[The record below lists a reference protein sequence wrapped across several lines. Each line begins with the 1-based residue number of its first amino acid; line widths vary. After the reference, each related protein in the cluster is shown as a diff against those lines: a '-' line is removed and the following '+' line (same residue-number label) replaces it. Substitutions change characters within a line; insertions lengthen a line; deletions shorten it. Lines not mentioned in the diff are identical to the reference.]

1 MSPLRKQGSRAKNWI
16 PASAGMTN
24 TVSTTGTNYSKEVR
38 FAREEFIR
46 ISYIVYREGCLVI
59 STEVICIGNRTDHPM

>member
-24 TVSTTGTNYSKEVR
+24 TVFAIGTNWYLLRKTKIDNVTPAKAGIQGEKLDSRFWACCQSSK
-38 FAREEFIR
+38 
-46 ISYIVYREGCLVI
+46 
-59 STEVICIGNRTDHPM
+59 